1 MEIVNHLITL
11 GLLVLLQA
19 VLGFDNLLYISLESK
34 KAPLEKQAKIRA
46 WGIGLAIGL
55 RIILLL
61 VLHSVIKQFQSP
73 FLTFSL
79 GHLFHISLNLHALF
93 VLCGGAFILYTA
105 TKEIWHMISLD
116 DLSHG
121 ETKKASIN
129 MIIFWIVVMNLVF
142 SVDSIL
148 SAMALTDNLWIMIAA
163 IIISGLMMIKLS
175 DSVSTFLQKNRMY
188 EVLGLF
194 VLLIVGIM
202 LLTEGGHL
210 GHISF
215 NGEEITP
222 MSKTTFYFVLA
233 VLVLVD
239 IAQSK
244 YQKKLKAAKKQ

>member
-34 KAPLEKQAKIRA
+34 KAPLEQQAKIRA

-61 VLHSVIKQFQSP
+61 VLHSLIKQFQEP
-73 FLTFSL
+73 FITFSL
-79 GHLFHISLNLHALF
+79 GHLFHMSLNLHALF
-93 VLCGGAFILYTA
+93 VLVGGGFILYTA

-116 DLSHG
+116 GHEG
-121 ETKKASIN
+121 ENEKKTSIK
-129 MIIFWIVVMNLVF
+129 MIIFWIVLMNLIF

-210 GHISF
+210 GHITI

-239 IAQSK
+239 IVQAK
-244 YQKKLKAAKKQ
+244 YQKKLTGKKQ